1 MSRLIL
7 KNFAEVVMKLDKFYI
22 NDIVMNALK
31 EDMPLGDIT
40 TDNIISESNS
50 SKAEF
55 LAKQDAV
62 IAGLEVAQH
71 VFEILDSRVKFTAL
85 IKDGD
90 NVRKGDIIAR
100 VSGPTRALLKGERTA
115 LNFLQRLSAI
125 ATITNRYTTKI
136 KDLPVKI
143 ADTRKTTPGLRLLEK
158 YAVSAG
164 GGSNHRFS
172 LSDGVL
178 IKDNHIAAAGG
189 ITNAVNSVR
198 ASIPH
203 TVKIEVEVESLEEVQ
218 EALDCKAD
226 IIMLDNMSNEKM
238 TEAVGII
245 NKRALVEASG
255 NMTEETIYDVA
266 RTGVDIISIGKLTH
280 SANSVDISMNI
291 E

>member
-1 MSRLIL
+1 
-7 KNFAEVVMKLDKFYI
+7 MKLDKFYLQ
-22 NDIVMNALK
+22 DVVMNALK

-40 TDNIISESNS
+40 TDNIIDEGSIST
-50 SKAEF
+50 AEF

-62 IAGLEVAQH
+62 IAGLDVAKL
-71 VFEILDSRVKFTAL
+71 VFEVLDSSVKFTSL

-90 NVRKGDIIAR
+90 TVKSGDVFAR

-115 LNFLQRLSAI
+115 LNFMQRLSAI
-125 ATITNRYTTKI
+125 ATMTNRYAMKVQ
-136 KDLPVKI
+136 DLSVRI

-158 YAVSAG
+158 YAVNVG

-189 ITNAVNSVR
+189 IKNAVTRVR
-198 ASIPH
+198 ENIPH

-226 IIMLDNMSNEKM
+226 IIMLDNMTNAQM
-238 TEAVGII
+238 AEAVSLI

-255 NMTEETIYDVA
+255 NMTEETIYEVA
-266 RTGVDIISIGKLTH
+266 LTGVDIISIGKLTH
-280 SANSVDISMNI
+280 SANSVDISMNF

>member
-1 MSRLIL
+1 
-7 KNFAEVVMKLDKFYI
+7 MKINKLYI
-22 NDIVMNALK
+22 HDTIMNALK

-40 TDNIISESNS
+40 TDNIISEAEV

-62 IAGLEVAQH
+62 IAGLDIAKY
-71 VFEILDSRVKFTAL
+71 VFETLDSSVVFKTL
-85 IKDGD
+85 VKDGD
-90 NVRKGDIIAR
+90 KVKKGDIIAE
-100 VSGPTRALLKGERTA
+100 VSGSTRALLKGERTA

-125 ATITNRYTTKI
+125 ATMTDRYVI
-136 KDLPVKI
+136 KVQGLPVKI

-189 ITNAVNSVR
+189 ITNAVERVR
-198 ASIPH
+198 GSIPH
-203 TVKIEVEVESLEEVQ
+203 TVKIEVEVESMEEVQ
-218 EALDCKAD
+218 QALHCKVD
-226 IIMLDNMSNEKM
+226 IIMLDNMSTQQM
-238 TEAVGII
+238 VEAVRLI

-255 NMTEETIYDVA
+255 NITEETIYDVA
-266 RTGVDIISIGKLTH
+266 LTGVDIISIGKLTH
-280 SANSVDISMNI
+280 SANSIDISMNI
-291 E
+291 Y

>member
-1 MSRLIL
+1 
-7 KNFAEVVMKLDKFYI
+7 MKLDKFYL
-22 NDIVMNALK
+22 NDVVMNALK

-40 TDNIISESNS
+40 TDNIIGEDDNSN
-50 SKAEF
+50 AEF

-62 IAGLEVAQH
+62 IAGLDVARY
-71 VFEILDSRVKFTAL
+71 VFEILDSRVKFTPL
-85 IKDGD
+85 VKDGD
-90 NVRKGDIIAR
+90 SVKYGDIIAR

-125 ATITNRYTTKI
+125 ATMSNRYAMKV
-136 KDLPVKI
+136 KGLPVKI

-158 YAVSAG
+158 YAVNAG

-189 ITNAVNSVR
+189 ITNAVNRVR
-198 ASIPH
+198 ANIPH

-226 IIMLDNMSNEKM
+226 IIMLDNMTNAKM
-238 TEAVGII
+238 AEAVGLI

-255 NMTEETIYDVA
+255 NITEETIYDVA

>member
-1 MSRLIL
+1 
-7 KNFAEVVMKLDKFYI
+7 MKLDKFYLH
-22 NDIVMNALK
+22 DVVMNALK

-40 TDNIISESNS
+40 TDNIIGEDDNSN
-50 SKAEF
+50 AEF

-62 IAGLEVAQH
+62 IAGLDVVRY
-71 VFEILDSRVKFTAL
+71 VFEILDGRVKFTPL

-90 NVRKGDIIAR
+90 SVKHGDIIAR

-125 ATITNRYTTKI
+125 ATMSNRYAMKV
-136 KDLPVKI
+136 KELPVKI

-158 YAVSAG
+158 YAVNAG

-189 ITNAVNSVR
+189 ITNAVNRVR
-198 ASIPH
+198 ANIPH

-226 IIMLDNMSNEKM
+226 IIMLDNMTNERM
-238 TEAVGII
+238 TEAVGLI

-255 NMTEETIYDVA
+255 NITEETIYDVA

>member
-1 MSRLIL
+1 
-7 KNFAEVVMKLDKFYI
+7 MKLDKFYLQDMI
-22 NDIVMNALK
+22 MRALQ

-40 TDNIISESNS
+40 TDNIISDGHISN
-50 SKAEF
+50 AEF

-62 IAGLEVAQH
+62 IAGLDVAKL
-71 VFEILDSRVKFTAL
+71 VFEMLDNRVNFTAL
-85 IKDGD
+85 VNDGD
-90 NVRKGDIIAR
+90 SVKAGEIIAR

-125 ATITNRYTTKI
+125 ATMTNRYVMKV

-158 YAVSAG
+158 YAVSVG
-164 GGSNHRFS
+164 GGSNHRYS

-189 ITNAVNSVR
+189 ISNAVNRVR

-218 EALDCKAD
+218 EALDCRAD

-238 TEAVGII
+238 AEAVKLI

-255 NMTEETIYDVA
+255 NITEETIYEVA
-266 RTGVDIISIGKLTH
+266 KTGVDIISIGKLTH

>member
-1 MSRLIL
+1 
-7 KNFAEVVMKLDKFYI
+7 MKLDKLYI
-22 NDIVMNALK
+22 HDTIMNALK

-40 TDNIISESNS
+40 TDNIISEVEV

-62 IAGLEVAQH
+62 IAGLDIAKY
-71 VFEILDSRVKFTAL
+71 VFELLDNSVVFKAL
-85 IKDGD
+85 VKDGD
-90 NVRKGDIIAR
+90 KVKKGDIIAE
-100 VSGPTRALLKGERTA
+100 VSGSTRALLKGERTA

-125 ATITNRYTTKI
+125 ATMTDRYVI
-136 KDLPVKI
+136 KVQGLPVKI

-189 ITNAVNSVR
+189 ITNAVERVR
-198 ASIPH
+198 ESIPH
-203 TVKIEVEVESLEEVQ
+203 TVKIEVEVESMEEVQ

-226 IIMLDNMSNEKM
+226 IIMLDNMSTQQM
-238 TEAVGII
+238 AEAVRLI

-266 RTGVDIISIGKLTH
+266 LTGVDIISIGKLTH
-280 SANSVDISMNI
+280 SANSIDISMNI
-291 E
+291 F

>member
-1 MSRLIL
+1 
-7 KNFAEVVMKLDKFYI
+7 MKLDKLYI
-22 NDIVMNALK
+22 HDTIMNALK

-40 TDNIISESNS
+40 TDNIIDEEEV

-62 IAGLEVAQH
+62 IAGLDIAKY
-71 VFEILDSRVKFTAL
+71 VFEILDSNIVFKAL
-85 IKDGD
+85 VKDGD
-90 NVRKGDIIAR
+90 KVKKGDIIAEVR
-100 VSGPTRALLKGERTA
+100 GSTRALLKGERTA

-125 ATITNRYTTKI
+125 ATMTDRYVI
-136 KDLPVKI
+136 KVQGLPVKI

-158 YAVSAG
+158 YAVSVG

-189 ITNAVNSVR
+189 IKNAVERVR
-198 ASIPH
+198 ESIPH
-203 TVKIEVEVESLEEVQ
+203 TVKIEVEVESMEEVQ

-226 IIMLDNMSNEKM
+226 IIMLDNMSTEQM
-238 TEAVGII
+238 TEAVRLID
-245 NKRALVEASG
+245 KRALVEASG

-266 RTGVDIISIGKLTH
+266 LTGVDIISIGKLTH
-280 SANSVDISMNI
+280 SANSIDISMNI
-291 E
+291 Y

>member
-1 MSRLIL
+1 
-7 KNFAEVVMKLDKFYI
+7 MKLDNLYVH
-22 NDIVMNALK
+22 DIVMNALK

-40 TDNIISESNS
+40 TDNIVSEEAV

-62 IAGLEVAQH
+62 IAGLGVAKH
-71 VFEILDSRVKFTAL
+71 VFEVLDPKVIFTPL

-90 NVRKGDIIAR
+90 KVKKGDIIAT
-100 VSGPTRALLKGERTA
+100 VSGSTRALLKAERTA
-115 LNFLQRLSAI
+115 LNFIQRLSAI
-125 ATITNRYTTKI
+125 ATITNRYVLKVQE
-136 KDLPVKI
+136 LPVRI
-143 ADTRKTTPGLRLLEK
+143 TDTRKTTPGLRILEK

-164 GGSNHRFS
+164 GGANHRFS

-189 ITNAVNSVR
+189 ISNAVKQVR
-198 ASIPH
+198 KGIPH

-218 EALDCKAD
+218 VALDCKAD
-226 IIMLDNMSNEKM
+226 IIMLDNMTNEQM
-238 TEAVGII
+238 AEAVSLI

-255 NMTEETIYDVA
+255 NMTEETIYAVA
-266 RTGVDIISIGKLTH
+266 LTGVDIISVGKLTH
-280 SANSVDISMNI
+280 SANSIDISMNI

>member
-1 MSRLIL
+1 
-7 KNFAEVVMKLDKFYI
+7 MKLDKFYLH
-22 NDIVMNALK
+22 DLVMSALQ

-40 TDNIISESNS
+40 TDNIISEGHISN
-50 SKAEF
+50 AEF

-62 IAGLEVAQH
+62 IAGLDVAKL
-71 VFEILDSRVKFTAL
+71 VFEMLDSRVDFTAL
-85 IKDGD
+85 VNDGD
-90 NVRKGDIIAR
+90 NVKSGEVFAR
-100 VSGPTRALLKGERTA
+100 ISGPTRALLKGERTA

-125 ATITNRYTTKI
+125 ATMTNRYVMKVQ
-136 KDLPVKI
+136 DLSVKI
-143 ADTRKTTPGLRLLEK
+143 TDTRKTTPGLRLLEK
-158 YAVSAG
+158 YAVNAG
-164 GGSNHRFS
+164 GGSNHRYS

-189 ITNAVNSVR
+189 ITNAVNRVR

-203 TVKIEVEVESLEEVQ
+203 TVKIEVEVESMEEVQ
-218 EALDCKAD
+218 EALDCRAD

-238 TEAVGII
+238 AEAVGLI

-255 NMTEETIYDVA
+255 NITEETIYEVA
-266 RTGVDIISIGKLTH
+266 KTGVDIISIGKLTH

>member
-1 MSRLIL
+1 
-7 KNFAEVVMKLDKFYI
+7 MKLDKFYLH
-22 NDIVMNALK
+22 DVVMNALK

-40 TDNIISESNS
+40 TDNIIGEDENSN
-50 SKAEF
+50 AEF

-62 IAGLEVAQH
+62 IAGLDVVRY
-71 VFEILDSRVKFTAL
+71 VFEILDGRVKFTPL

-90 NVRKGDIIAR
+90 SVKHGDIIAR

-125 ATITNRYTTKI
+125 ATMSNRYAMKV
-136 KDLPVKI
+136 KELPVKI

-158 YAVSAG
+158 YAVNAG

-189 ITNAVNSVR
+189 ITNAVNRVR
-198 ASIPH
+198 ANIPH

-226 IIMLDNMSNEKM
+226 IIMLDNMTNEKM
-238 TEAVGII
+238 TEAVGLI

-255 NMTEETIYDVA
+255 NITEETIYDVA

>member
-1 MSRLIL
+1 
-7 KNFAEVVMKLDKFYI
+7 MKLDKLYI
-22 NDIVMNALK
+22 HDIVMNALK

-40 TDNIISESNS
+40 TDNIIGEVDT

-62 IAGLEVAQH
+62 IAGLDVAKH
-71 VFEILDSRVKFTAL
+71 VFEILDNSVEFTPH
-85 IKDGD
+85 INDGD
-90 NVRKGDIIAR
+90 SVKKGDIIAR

-115 LNFLQRLSAI
+115 LNFMQRLSAI
-125 ATITNRYTTKI
+125 ATISNRYVSKV

-189 ITNAVNSVR
+189 ITNAVNRVR

-226 IIMLDNMSNEKM
+226 IIMLDNMTNEKM
-238 TEAVGII
+238 AEAVALI

-255 NMTEETIYDVA
+255 NMTEETIYEVA
-266 RTGVDIISIGKLTH
+266 KTGVDIISIGKLTH

>member
-1 MSRLIL
+1 
-7 KNFAEVVMKLDKFYI
+7 MKLDNFYLH
-22 NDIVMNALK
+22 DIVMRALS

-40 TDNIISESNS
+40 TDNIISDEDVSN
-50 SKAEF
+50 AEF

-62 IAGLEVAQH
+62 IVGLVVAQH
-71 VFEILDSRVKFTAL
+71 VFEVLDSRVKFTAL

-90 NVRKGDIIAR
+90 SVKKGDIIAR

-125 ATITNRYTTKI
+125 ATISSRYAMLV

-143 ADTRKTTPGLRLLEK
+143 TDTRKTTPGLRLLEK

-189 ITNAVNSVR
+189 ITNAVNRVR

-218 EALDCKAD
+218 EALACKAD

-238 TEAVGII
+238 TEAVGLI

-255 NMTEETIYDVA
+255 NISEETIYEVA
-266 RTGVDIISIGKLTH
+266 KTGVDIISVGKLTH

-291 E
+291 D

>member
-1 MSRLIL
+1 
-7 KNFAEVVMKLDKFYI
+7 MKLDKLYI

-40 TDNIISESNS
+40 TDNIVSEESIT
-50 SKAEF
+50 KAQF

-62 IAGLEVAQH
+62 IAGLDVAKH
-71 VFEILDSRVKFTAL
+71 VFQALDSSVEFNAF

-90 NVRKGDIIAR
+90 SVKKGEIFAE
-100 VSGPTRALLKGERTA
+100 VSGSARALLKAERTA
-115 LNFLQRLSAI
+115 LNFMQRLSAI
-125 ATITNRYTTKI
+125 ATMTNRYVSKVQG
-136 KDLPVKI
+136 LPVRI
-143 ADTRKTTPGLRLLEK
+143 TDTRKTTPGLRLLEK

-164 GGSNHRFS
+164 GGTNHRYS

-189 ITNAVNSVR
+189 ISNAINSVR
-198 ASIPH
+198 KSIPH
-203 TVKIEVEVESLEEVQ
+203 TVKIEVEVESIEEVK
-218 EALDCKAD
+218 EALECKAD
-226 IIMLDNMSNEKM
+226 IIMLDNMTNDQM
-238 TEAVGII
+238 AEAVKLI

-255 NMTEETIYDVA
+255 NMTEESIYEVA
-266 RTGVDIISIGKLTH
+266 LTGVDIISIGKLTH

>member
-1 MSRLIL
+1 MRL
-7 KNFAEVVMKLDKFYI
+7 EKLYI
-22 NDIVMNALK
+22 HDTIMNALK

-40 TDNIISESNS
+40 TDNIISEVEV

-62 IAGLEVAQH
+62 IAGLDIAKY
-71 VFEILDSRVKFTAL
+71 VFEILESSVVFKAL
-85 IKDGD
+85 VKDGD
-90 NVRKGDIIAR
+90 KVKKGDIIAE
-100 VSGPTRALLKGERTA
+100 VSGSTRALLKGERTA

-125 ATITNRYTTKI
+125 ATMTDRYVI
-136 KDLPVKI
+136 KVQGLPVKI

-189 ITNAVNSVR
+189 ITNAVERVR
-198 ASIPH
+198 GRIPH
-203 TVKIEVEVESLEEVQ
+203 TVKIEVEVESMEEVQ

-226 IIMLDNMSNEKM
+226 IIMLDNMSTQQM
-238 TEAVGII
+238 AEAVRLI

-266 RTGVDIISIGKLTH
+266 LTGVDIISIGKLTH
-280 SANSVDISMNI
+280 SANSIDISMNI
-291 E
+291 YQ

>member
-1 MSRLIL
+1 
-7 KNFAEVVMKLDKFYI
+7 MKLDKLYI
-22 NDIVMNALK
+22 HDTIMNALK

-40 TDNIISESNS
+40 TDNIISEEEV

-62 IAGLEVAQH
+62 IAGLDITKY
-71 VFEILDSRVKFTAL
+71 VFEILDINIVFKAL
-85 IKDGD
+85 VKDGD
-90 NVRKGDIIAR
+90 KVKKGDIIAE
-100 VSGPTRALLKGERTA
+100 VSGSTSALLKGERTA

-125 ATITNRYTTKI
+125 ATMTERYVI
-136 KDLPVKI
+136 KVQGLPVKI

-189 ITNAVNSVR
+189 ITKAVERVR
-198 ASIPH
+198 GCIPH
-203 TVKIEVEVESLEEVQ
+203 TVKIEVEVESMEEVQ

-226 IIMLDNMSNEKM
+226 IIMLDNMTTQQM
-238 TEAVGII
+238 AEAVSLI

-255 NMTEETIYDVA
+255 NMTEETIYEVA
-266 RTGVDIISIGKLTH
+266 LTGVDIISIGKLTH
-280 SANSVDISMNI
+280 SANSIDISMNI
-291 E
+291 Y

>member
-1 MSRLIL
+1 MR
-7 KNFAEVVMKLDKFYI
+7 LDKFYLH
-22 NDIVMNALK
+22 DVVMNALK

-40 TDNIISESNS
+40 TDNIIGEDDNSN
-50 SKAEF
+50 AEF

-62 IAGLEVAQH
+62 IAGLDVVRY
-71 VFEILDSRVKFTAL
+71 VFEILDGRVKFTPL

-90 NVRKGDIIAR
+90 SVKHGDIIAR

-125 ATITNRYTTKI
+125 ATMSNRYAMKV
-136 KDLPVKI
+136 KELPVKI

-158 YAVSAG
+158 YAVNAG

-189 ITNAVNSVR
+189 ITNAVNRVR
-198 ASIPH
+198 ANIPH

-226 IIMLDNMSNEKM
+226 IIMLDNMTNERM
-238 TEAVGII
+238 TEAVGLI

-255 NMTEETIYDVA
+255 NITEETIYDVA

>member
-1 MSRLIL
+1 
-7 KNFAEVVMKLDKFYI
+7 MKLDKFYLH
-22 NDIVMNALK
+22 DLVMSALQ

-40 TDNIISESNS
+40 TDNIISEGHISN
-50 SKAEF
+50 AEF

-62 IAGLEVAQH
+62 IAGLDVAKL
-71 VFEILDSRVKFTAL
+71 VFEMLDSRVDFTAL
-85 IKDGD
+85 VNDGD
-90 NVRKGDIIAR
+90 NVKSGEVFAR
-100 VSGPTRALLKGERTA
+100 ISGPTRALLKGERTA

-125 ATITNRYTTKI
+125 ATMSNRYVMKVQ
-136 KDLPVKI
+136 DLSVKI
-143 ADTRKTTPGLRLLEK
+143 TDTRKTTPGLRLLEK
-158 YAVSAG
+158 YAVNAG
-164 GGSNHRFS
+164 GGSNHRYS

-189 ITNAVNSVR
+189 ITNAVNRVR

-203 TVKIEVEVESLEEVQ
+203 TVKIEVEVESMEEVQ
-218 EALDCKAD
+218 EALDCRAD

-238 TEAVGII
+238 AEAVGLI

-255 NMTEETIYDVA
+255 NITEETIYQVA
-266 RTGVDIISIGKLTH
+266 KTGVDIISIGKLTH

>member
-1 MSRLIL
+1 
-7 KNFAEVVMKLDKFYI
+7 MKLDKLYI
-22 NDIVMNALK
+22 HDIVMNALK

-40 TDNIISESNS
+40 TDNIIDEKAA

-62 IAGLEVAQH
+62 IAGLDVAKL
-71 VFEILDSRVKFTAL
+71 VFEILSPEVEFTAF

-90 NVRKGDIIAR
+90 KVKKGDIIAK

-125 ATITNRYTTKI
+125 ATMSNRYAAKV
-136 KDLPVKI
+136 KELPVKI
-143 ADTRKTTPGLRLLEK
+143 ADTRKTTPGLRILEK

-189 ITNAVNSVR
+189 ITNAVNRVR
-198 ASIPH
+198 ESIPH

-218 EALDCKAD
+218 EALDCNVD
-226 IIMLDNMSNEKM
+226 IIMLDNMTNVQM
-238 TEAVGII
+238 TEAVKLID
-245 NKRALVEASG
+245 KRAVVEASG
-255 NMTEETIYDVA
+255 NISEETVYDVA
-266 RTGVDIISIGKLTH
+266 LTGVDIISVGKLTH
-280 SANSVDISMNI
+280 SANSIDISMNI

>member
-1 MSRLIL
+1 
-7 KNFAEVVMKLDKFYI
+7 MKLDKLYI
-22 NDIVMNALK
+22 HDTIMNALK

-40 TDNIISESNS
+40 TDNIISEVEV

-62 IAGLEVAQH
+62 IAGLDIAKY
-71 VFEILDSRVKFTAL
+71 VFEILESSVVFKAFV
-85 IKDGD
+85 KDGD
-90 NVRKGDIIAR
+90 KVKKGDIIAEVR
-100 VSGPTRALLKGERTA
+100 GSTRALLKGERTA
-115 LNFLQRLSAI
+115 LNYLQRLSAI
-125 ATITNRYTTKI
+125 ATMTNRYVI
-136 KDLPVKI
+136 KVQGLPVKI

-189 ITNAVNSVR
+189 ITNAVERVR
-198 ASIPH
+198 GRIPH
-203 TVKIEVEVESLEEVQ
+203 TVKIEVEVESMEEVQ

-226 IIMLDNMSNEKM
+226 IIMLDNMSTQQM
-238 TEAVGII
+238 AEAVRLI

-266 RTGVDIISIGKLTH
+266 LTGVDIISIGKLTH
-280 SANSVDISMNI
+280 SANSIDISMNI
-291 E
+291 Y